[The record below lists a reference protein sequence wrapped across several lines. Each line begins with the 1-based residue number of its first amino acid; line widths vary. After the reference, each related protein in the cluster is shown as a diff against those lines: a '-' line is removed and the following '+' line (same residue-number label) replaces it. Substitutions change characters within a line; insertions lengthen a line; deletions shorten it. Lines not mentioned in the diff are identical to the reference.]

1 MDKSNDIKRSYIRL
15 CLLIS
20 VILLSI
26 ILTAE
31 FVMFKRNREN
41 EYMYK
46 IEINRAENEIAR
58 SMREPGYKPDLSSY
72 KTIRDVREVGSIVML
87 SDPGLLDGDFVQG
100 DSHYVFRNISG
111 TIYRID
117 YEVDLSDE
125 RKEGI
130 IIVNVILAAV
140 TMGAAG
146 IMVFLYFTLISGF
159 CRLSD
164 YPGELSKGH
173 LTVPLNE
180 KKSKYFGKFLW
191 GLDMLREKLEDEKR
205 KNLELQKERNVFLL
219 SLSHDIKTPLSAIK
233 LYAASIRK
241 NLYKDED
248 RIIQVAEKIDE
259 DANEIESYVSKII
272 SSSADD
278 FLDFTV
284 EPGEFYL
291 SEAVGYAKNFYAD
304 KLKAVGTE
312 FCIGEYSDV
321 LIKGDKER
329 LIEVIQNIIENAIK
343 YGDGRRIGMEFGD
356 EEDCKLITIANSG
369 CTLPEEETEHIF
381 DGFYRGSNV
390 GNKSGSGLGLYIC
403 KKLMSRMNGE
413 IFAETENGTMKI
425 TLVCA
430 RG

>member
-1 MDKSNDIKRSYIRL
+1 
-15 CLLIS
+15 
-20 VILLSI
+20 
-26 ILTAE
+26 
-31 FVMFKRNREN
+31 
-41 EYMYK
+41 
-46 IEINRAENEIAR
+46 
-58 SMREPGYKPDLSSY
+58 
-72 KTIRDVREVGSIVML
+72 
-87 SDPGLLDGDFVQG
+87 
-100 DSHYVFRNISG
+100 
-111 TIYRID
+111 
-117 YEVDLSDE
+117 
-125 RKEGI
+125 
-130 IIVNVILAAV
+130 
-140 TMGAAG
+140 
-146 IMVFLYFTLISGF
+146 
-159 CRLSD
+159 
-164 YPGELSKGH
+164 
-173 LTVPLNE
+173 VPLNE

-248 RIIQVAEKIDE
+248 RMIQIAEKIDE
-259 DANEIESYVSKII
+259 DANEIENYVSKII

-278 FLDFTV
+278 FLDFSV

-291 SEAVGYAKNFYAD
+291 SEAVGYVKNFYAD

-356 EEDCKLITIANSG
+356 EEDCKLLTIVNSG